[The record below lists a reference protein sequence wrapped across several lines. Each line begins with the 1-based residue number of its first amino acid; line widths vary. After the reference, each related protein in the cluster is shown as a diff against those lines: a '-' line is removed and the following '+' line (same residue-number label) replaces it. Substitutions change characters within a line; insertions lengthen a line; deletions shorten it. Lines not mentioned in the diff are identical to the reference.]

1 MAFQLPASVQTN
13 NPVLLHEWAGPFT
26 GANAT
31 AAKAAANAYIPA
43 GVRLK
48 GLEVTLIIAGTP
60 AKYWYQNDVADSDL
74 IAMPTGGGGGP
85 IAVLDEGVSV
95 EDDTRAINFTGAG
108 VTATLV
114 SSGLV
119 QVDIPGGSTPTIT
132 NIDLNY
138 GNYSISTKG
147 VYFVSIGTDYSA
159 TVNKIFFPDPSS
171 FVDGD
176 EIVIIN
182 KDTSN
187 GLSAAIDT
195 ESFYPFYQ
203 GSEKAVSN
211 IPWNMMYIFKKYND
225 SGGNKWYCTPPTA
238 QPTYDIDLV
247 VAGTNVSYTIK
258 TNGIYTV
265 KTNTGDKASFIE
277 WPNPV
282 DHNGQE
288 ITIIN
293 NSDFF
298 INLTSWT
305 SAATFDAWL
314 PIYNT
319 KTQST
324 IRYLDIIPVNSTYTF
339 LSNGEFWYLK
349 SSYPVITNI
358 TDGTSYDLNGGNIQ
372 LPHAGIYYVV
382 ADDAEYYKLKMPLGN
397 NFLGQSITIIN
408 TNTNH
413 PLKLDGGSSST
424 SIYKRYNTQLQE
436 IRIAGIVTVNNI
448 LGTWYV
454 LDGETY

>member
-60 AKYWYQNDVADSDL
+60 AKYWYQNGTTDGDL
-74 IAMPTGGGGGP
+74 IAIGGGSLT
-85 IAVLDEGVSV
+85 VKDEGSIV
-95 EDDTRAINFTGAG
+95 EAAATILNFTGAG
-108 VTATLV
+108 VTA
-114 SSGLV
+114 SGGSGTATIN
-119 QVDIPGGSTPTIT
+119 IPGVEPVIT
-132 NIDLNY
+132 LINLSAS
-138 GNYSISTKG
+138 NYSIDAKG

-159 TVNKIFFPDPSS
+159 TVYKIVFPDPSN

-203 GSEKAVSN
+203 GSEKRISN
-211 IPWNMMYIFKKYND
+211 IPWGMMYTFKKYKVS
-225 SGGNKWYCTPPTA
+225 SGVDNWYCTPPTA
-238 QPTYDIDLV
+238 QPTYDINLV
-247 VAGTNVSYTIK
+247 VAGDKVSYTIK

-265 KTNTGDKASFIE
+265 KTNTGDKE
-277 WPNPV
+277 CVVYWPNPV

-293 NSDFF
+293 NTDSL
-298 INLTSWT
+298 INLASWA
-305 SAATFDAWL
+305 SAPTAEAWL

-319 KTQST
+319 KTEST
-324 IRYLDIIPVNSTYTF
+324 VRYLEMIPVNSTYTF

-358 TDGTSYDLNGGNIQ
+358 TDSSSYDLNGGNIQ

-382 ADDAEYYKLKMPLGN
+382 ADDAENYKLKMPRGED
-397 NFLGQSITIIN
+397 FLGQSITIIN
-408 TNTNH
+408 TNTTH
-413 PLKLDGGSSST
+413 PLKFDLDNSDT
-424 SIYKRYNTQLQE
+424 SIYIRYNTQLHE

-454 LDGETY
+454 LDGQPY